1 MWSNDERYHSFPI
14 NQAPLI
20 KLVCLGYI
28 QNDQAIKAIDIFKQ
42 IKDPNEVNILLLFNA
57 CAQLQNEE
65 ALHLVKQVA
74 EQMPQ
79 SYYSNSTLVNSLLDA
94 LMKCGDVE
102 SAQSLFDQ
110 AENKTLHM
118 CGAMMKGIICFQSTK
133 LP

>member
-65 ALHLVKQVA
+65 ALHLVKKVS

-79 SYYSNSTLVNSLLDA
+79 SYYSNSTLLYSLLDA
-94 LMKCGDVE
+94 LMKCGGVSNAELIFNDVK
-102 SAQSLFDQ
+102 
-110 AENKTLHM
+110 NKLPSTY
-118 CGAMMKGIICFQSTK
+118 GVMMQGII
-133 LP
+133 